1 MYAAMTAA
9 APAAARKDT
18 LLNAAIRSGRNA
30 IMVAALFSLVTNAL
44 YLALPIF
51 TNQVY
56 GRVLSSGSMATLIV
70 LTLGTLFVF
79 LISSLIDFYRA
90 RVLMNFGMTFDQQVS
105 SHVFAALFDG
115 VTRREGQ
122 VGSQA
127 LRDLDQFRSVATG
140 NGITT
145 LFDLP
150 WLPLYLTVL
159 FVIDVWVGVLTL
171 VGAIVLAFLAIMQD
185 RASRPALRRTNDAAI
200 KSYGFTEAGLRNAEV
215 VRAMGLLPHIGRQWM
230 AHRQE
235 ALDHGIDAGRASEVW
250 SNAIKF
256 VRMAIQI
263 GVIALGAF
271 LILEGRIGAG
281 MLFANMILSSR
292 ALAPIERAVGTW
304 PQLVAAAQAYE
315 RLQHLFSVYKPTQP
329 GTSLPR
335 PKGQLSVEGVSFGA
349 PGSPRL
355 ILTGLTF
362 AVPAGSFLGVI
373 GPSGAGKSTL
383 ARLLVGVWPP
393 LAGAVRLDGSDVFG
407 WSRTDFGAHIGY
419 LPQDTELFSGT
430 VRDNIARFMPDV
442 TDAEVIAAAESAG
455 VHEMIVRLPNGYD
468 TELGGQGGVVLS
480 VGQRQRVG
488 LARAMLRDPA
498 FIVLDEPN
506 ANLDAQGEQALLLA
520 LKKMKAAGTT
530 AVVISHKPSI
540 LADADMLAVIR
551 DGKMDLFGP
560 KAEVMAR
567 LAANSAAQ
575 PQPQTSPAP
584 ANQSPVAPDTAA
596 KAIAAT
602 AAPAPPAQSSGGA
615 R

>member
-1 MYAAMTAA
+1 MTAS
-9 APAAARKDT
+9 APAAKADT
-18 LLNAAIRSGRNA
+18 LLNAALRNGRSA
-30 IMVAALFSLVTNAL
+30 IMVAALFSLVTNGL

-56 GRVLSSGSMATLIV
+56 GRVLASGSIATLIV

-90 RVLMNFGMTFDQQVS
+90 RVLMNFGVAFDQQVS

-115 VTRREGQ
+115 VTRREQ
-122 VGSQA
+122 PQGSQA
-127 LRDLDQFRSVATG
+127 LRDLDQFRVVATG

-159 FVIDVWVGVLTL
+159 FVIDMWVGLVTL
-171 VGAIVLAFLAIMQD
+171 IGAVVLAFLAWMQD
-185 RASRPALRRTNDAAI
+185 RASRPALRKANDAAI
-200 KSYGFTEAGLRNAEV
+200 HSYGFTEQGLRNSEV

-230 AHRQE
+230 SHRQTAME
-235 ALDHGIDAGRASEVW
+235 HGIDAGKTSEVW

-256 VRMAIQI
+256 VRMATQVVI
-263 GVIALGAF
+263 IALGAF
-271 LILEGRIGAG
+271 LILEGQLGAG

-304 PQLVAAAQAYE
+304 PQLVAAAQSYE
-315 RLQHLFSVYKPTQP
+315 RLQALFGQYKPTLP
-329 GTSLPR
+329 GTALPR

-362 AVPAGSFLGVI
+362 AIPAGSFLGVI

-393 LAGAVRLDGSDVFG
+393 LAGSVRLDGSDVFG

-419 LPQDTELFSGT
+419 LPQDTELFAGT

-442 TDAEVIAAAESAG
+442 SDAEVIAAAQNAG
-455 VHEMIVRLPNGYD
+455 VHDMIVRLPNGYD
-468 TELGGQGGVVLS
+468 TALGGQGGVTLS

-520 LKKMKAAGTT
+520 LRKMKTAGTT

-540 LADADMLAVIR
+540 LADADSLVVLR
-551 DGKMDLFGP
+551 DGKIDIFGP

-567 LAANSAAQ
+567 LAANNAGQ
-575 PQPQTSPAP
+575 PQPQASPAP
-584 ANQSPVAPDTAA
+584 ANQSPVAADTAA

-602 AAPAPPAQSSGGA
+602 NPGAVPPAQSSGGA

>member
-1 MYAAMTAA
+1 MPAP
-9 APAAARKDT
+9 APAAKPDT
-18 LLNAAIRSGRNA
+18 LLNAALRNGRTA
-30 IMVAALFSLVTNAL
+30 LMVAALFSLVTNGL

-51 TNQVY
+51 TNQIY
-56 GRVLSSGSMATLIV
+56 GRVLSSGSIATLIV
-70 LTLGTLFVF
+70 LTVGTLFVF
-79 LISSLIDFYRA
+79 LISSLIDFYRS
-90 RVLMNFGMTFDQQVS
+90 RVLMNFGVAFDQQVS

-115 VTRREGQ
+115 VTRREPQ
-122 VGSQA
+122 QGSQA

-171 VGAIVLAFLAIMQD
+171 VGAVILAFLALMQD

-200 KSYGFTEAGLRNAEV
+200 KSYGFTEAGLRNSEV

-230 AHRQE
+230 GHRQE
-235 ALDHGIDAGRASEVW
+235 AMEHGIEAGKASEVW

-256 VRMAIQI
+256 VRMGIQI
-263 GVIALGAF
+263 GVIALGAY
-271 LILEGRIGAG
+271 LILDGQIGAG

-304 PQLVAAAQAYE
+304 PQWVAAAQAYE
-315 RLQHLFSVYKPTQP
+315 RLQALLSQYTPTQP
-329 GTSLPR
+329 GTALPR

-362 AVPAGSFLGVI
+362 AVPAGTFLGVI

-393 LAGAVRLDGSDVFG
+393 LAGSVRLDGSDVFG
-407 WSRTDFGAHIGY
+407 WSRTDFGGHIGY
-419 LPQDTELFSGT
+419 LPQDTELFAGT

-442 TDAEVIAAAESAG
+442 TDDEVIAAAQNAG
-455 VHEMIVRLPNGYD
+455 VHDMIVRLPNGYD
-468 TELGGQGGVVLS
+468 TQLGGPGGVVLS

-506 ANLDAQGEQALLLA
+506 ANLDAQGEQALLAA
-520 LKKMKAAGTT
+520 LRKMKAAGTT
-530 AVVISHKPSI
+530 AVVISHKPSM
-540 LADADMLAVIR
+540 LADADMMVVLR

-560 KAEVMAR
+560 KAEVLAR
-567 LAANSAAQ
+567 LAASNAGQ
-575 PQPQTSPAP
+575 PQPQASPAP
-584 ANQSPVAPDTAA
+584 ANQSQTSPQTVAQ
-596 KAIAAT
+596 AIAAT
-602 AAPAPPAQSSGGA
+602 AAPPPPAQSSGGT